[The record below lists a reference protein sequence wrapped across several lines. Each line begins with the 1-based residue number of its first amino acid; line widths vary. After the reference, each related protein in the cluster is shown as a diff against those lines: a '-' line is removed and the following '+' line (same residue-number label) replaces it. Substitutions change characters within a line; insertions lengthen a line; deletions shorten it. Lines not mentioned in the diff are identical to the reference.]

1 MQDQLSPFQGQNE
14 VVCHSLPPS
23 SFSASCIYFPT
34 PRTPLRT
41 SGALSNALS
50 TGEVSDLSIPGTASP
65 NHPRLLGPTASSIT
79 ELKLDQDPARP
90 EAVAAAG
97 AETASYRGPKSRSP
111 RNWPQPKGP
120 CSLLQ
125 GLDLPCL
132 RRSQAVRPHLKPA
145 TQPLKRPTDPL
156 TRRLTDVELP

>member
-14 VVCHSLPPS
+14 VVLPKPS
-23 SFSASCIYFPT
+23 TKFVFGLLYVFPYT
-34 PRTPLRT
+34 TDP
-41 SGALSNALS
+41 AAHQELSNALS

-65 NHPRLLGPTASSIT
+65 NHPGLLGPTASSIT
-79 ELKLDQDPARP
+79 DLKLAQDPARP
-90 EAVAAAG
+90 EAGAAAG
-97 AETASYRGPKSRSP
+97 AQTASYRGPKSRSP